1 MIAIEIMASEPS
13 TEMQQKVHDAPE
25 QNFERSSTPQ
35 PNAQSRTPT
44 PTSFETEYNSLTL
57 GSQKPEPVENRLRP
71 AAGIYQDWFPGR
83 VANSITDIIN
93 RIIWDPAFDGT
104 NYVIGYEDR
113 FEGRLES
120 GFNAWKKETT
130 DEEFI
135 PQHRI
140 LYIKRRSEGEIVW
153 DRRRRIDKIFYSGN
167 SAFDYL
173 GFLA

>member
-1 MIAIEIMASEPS
+1 MASEPS
-13 TEMQQKVHDAPE
+13 TETQQKVHDAPE
-25 QNFERSSTPQ
+25 QDYERSSTPQ

-44 PTSFETEYNSLTL
+44 PTSFETGYDSVTL

-71 AAGIYQDWFPGR
+71 AA
-83 VANSITDIIN
+83 DIIN

-140 LYIKRRSEGEIVW
+140 LYIKRRSDGEIVW

>member
-1 MIAIEIMASEPS
+1 MS
-13 TEMQQKVHDAPE
+13 
-25 QNFERSSTPQ
+25 R
-35 PNAQSRTPT
+35 SRT
-44 PTSFETEYNSLTL
+44 TSVARLLGQMLNREPQRLLPLRSRISLL
-57 GSQKPEPVENRLRP
+57 IQAHGSRSPWRIDFVLQQVYEKTRFLALLLIN
-71 AAGIYQDWFPGR
+71 IK
-83 VANSITDIIN
+83 DIIN

-130 DEEFI
+130 EEFI

-140 LYIKRRSEGEIVW
+140 LYIKRRSDGEIVW

>member
-1 MIAIEIMASEPS
+1 MASEPS
-13 TEMQQKVHDAPE
+13 NETQQSHHDVSG
-25 QNFERSSTPQ
+25 QDYERSSTPQ
-35 PNAQSRTPT
+35 PDAQSRTPT
-44 PTSFETEYNSLTL
+44 PKSFEMEYTSANS
-57 GSQKPEPVENRLRP
+57 GSRKLEPVENRLRP
-71 AAGIYQDWFPGR
+71 AA
-83 VANSITDIIN
+83 DIIN

-120 GFNAWKKETT
+120 SFYAWKKETT

-140 LYIKRRSEGEIVW
+140 LYIKRRSDGEIVW
-153 DRRRRIDKIFYSGN
+153 DRRRRIDKIFNSGN

>member
-1 MIAIEIMASEPS
+1 MASEPS
-13 TEMQQKVHDAPE
+13 TETQQKVQDALE
-25 QNFERSSTPQ
+25 QDYERSSTPQ

-44 PTSFETEYNSLTL
+44 PTSFETEYNSVTL

-71 AAGIYQDWFPGR
+71 AA
-83 VANSITDIIN
+83 DIIN

-140 LYIKRRSEGEIVW
+140 LYIKRRSDGEIVW
-153 DRRRRIDKIFYSGN
+153 DRRRRIDKIFLSGN

>member
-1 MIAIEIMASEPS
+1 MS
-13 TEMQQKVHDAPE
+13 
-25 QNFERSSTPQ
+25 R
-35 PNAQSRTPT
+35 SRT
-44 PTSFETEYNSLTL
+44 TSVARLLGQMLNREPQRLLPLRSRISLL
-57 GSQKPEPVENRLRP
+57 IQAHGSRSPWRIDFVLQQVYEKTRFLALLLIN
-71 AAGIYQDWFPGR
+71 IK
-83 VANSITDIIN
+83 DIIN

-140 LYIKRRSEGEIVW
+140 LYIKRRSDGEIVW

>member
-1 MIAIEIMASEPS
+1 MASEPS

-71 AAGIYQDWFPGR
+71 AA
-83 VANSITDIIN
+83 DIIN

-140 LYIKRRSEGEIVW
+140 LYIKRRSDGEIVW

>member
-1 MIAIEIMASEPS
+1 MASEPS

-25 QNFERSSTPQ
+25 QIFERSSTPQ

-71 AAGIYQDWFPGR
+71 AA
-83 VANSITDIIN
+83 DIIN

-140 LYIKRRSEGEIVW
+140 LYIKRRSDGEIVW

>member
-1 MIAIEIMASEPS
+1 MASEPS
-13 TEMQQKVHDAPE
+13 TETQQKVHDAPE
-25 QNFERSSTPQ
+25 QDYERSSTPQ

-44 PTSFETEYNSLTL
+44 PTSFETEYNSVTL

-71 AAGIYQDWFPGR
+71 AA
-83 VANSITDIIN
+83 DIIN

-140 LYIKRRSEGEIVW
+140 LYIKRRSDGEIVW